1 MFGTDSANGGNGV
14 LTVVDR
20 VGVEDDTAAKMPPPP
35 PPRRIG
41 DCRAGYTEGASRRFC
56 AVDDE
61 EEAAAAAAAAR
72 VDTGVRTGVGVLDN
86 VEEDNENDEEDNV
99 VAVSPLRRRR
109 RVVAGVK
116 VPFVRTVLF
125 LPSAFGTTGLLGF
138 NS

>member
-61 EEAAAAAAAAR
+61 EEAAAAAR

-116 VPFVRTVLF
+116 VPFVLF
-125 LPSAFGTTGLLGF
+125 LPSASGTTGLLGF
-138 NS
+138 TS